1 MRGSLRIGRI
11 AGIDIY
17 IHWSFW
23 LLILWILFIYLLAG
37 QGIVLALRGVLLILA
52 VFGCVVLHELGHAL
66 TARRFGI
73 PTRDITLLPIG
84 GLARLQRMPD
94 KPNQEFWIAIA
105 GPAVNVVIA
114 LILYVVL
121 QLGYGTLP
129 VEDMFRIQGNL
140 LAQLLWI
147 NLFLA
152 AFNLLP
158 AFPMDGGRILRALL
172 AQRMDYVRATQIAAS
187 VGQGMAILFALFGL
201 FLNPFLLLIALFVFV
216 GAQEEAHAAIMRTLV
231 RGVPVS
237 HAMITRF
244 VALRP
249 DEPISRAVEE
259 LLSGYEQEFPV
270 VDDEGHVIG
279 VLTRKSL
286 MKALAEQGL
295 TARVADAMIA
305 SCPAVEASAM
315 LEEAFELMQNSGCP
329 VLPVTQKG
337 ELVGLLTL
345 ENIGEFLMINAAL
358 KQGTRRGAVD
368 SVFAG

>member
-23 LLILWILFIYLLAG
+23 LLILWILLIYLLAG
-37 QGIVLALRGVLLILA
+37 QGIVLALRGVVLILA

-84 GLARLQRMPD
+84 GLARLQRMPED
-94 KPNQEFWIAIA
+94 PNQEFWIAIA
-105 GPAVNVVIA
+105 GPAVNVGIA
-114 LILYVVL
+114 LLLYAFFKL
-121 QLGYGTLP
+121 AYGEIP
-129 VEDMFRIQGNL
+129 VEDMFRMQGNL

-147 NLFLA
+147 NIFLA

-172 AQRMDYVRATQIAAS
+172 ARRMDYVRATQVAAS
-187 VGQGMAILFALFGL
+187 IGQGMAILFAFIGL
-201 FLNPFLLLIALFVFV
+201 FFNPFLLLIALFVFV
-216 GAQEEAHAAIMRTLV
+216 GAQEEAHAALMRTVV

-244 VALRP
+244 VVLHP
-249 DEPISRAVEE
+249 EEPIERAVEE

-270 VDDEGHVIG
+270 VENGRVVG

-286 MKALAEQGL
+286 MKALAERGL
-295 TARVADAMIA
+295 SARVADAMVTE
-305 SCPAVEASAM
+305 CPTVEAHAM
-315 LEEAFELMQNSGCP
+315 LEEAFELMQRSGCP
-329 VLPVTQKG
+329 VLPVTQRG

-345 ENIGEFLMINAAL
+345 ENVGEFLMINAAL
-358 KQGTRRGAVD
+358 KQGVRRSAVD